1 MKIKLDHED
10 FKWKETGK
18 CKILAFISKVI
29 DEAVFCQL
37 ELRDTEF
44 ISLREH
50 PGCLALVSVG
60 EKKRP
65 GIHLMFAGYEII
77 GRLA

>member
-37 ELRDTEF
+37 EYFER
-44 ISLREH
+44 H
-50 PGCLALVSVG
+50 
-60 EKKRP
+60 
-65 GIHLMFAGYEII
+65 
-77 GRLA
+77 